1 MLSLPQLNAMT
12 VSEIKAMI
20 LSAPIKAK
28 YQWVE
33 ILKNDSRQSIN
44 KMAMQVE
51 KQIAVY
57 EKEQNRLVKIVEFE
71 NQAKRMGYKL
81 IAGLDEAG
89 RGPLIGP
96 VVAAAVILPEEMDL
110 TGIDDSKKLSEVQRE
125 ALYDKIVTHA
135 VAYGVG
141 VATHEEIDTINILNA
156 TKLAMKRAIEA
167 MSMSP
172 DYLLI
177 DAVKLNEISIVQES
191 IIKGDS
197 RSVSIAAASIIAK
210 VARDRML
217 KEMDKKYPMYG
228 LASHKGYG
236 TDQHYQAIREH
247 GILPEHR
254 RSFLKGLNYEDN
266 AK

>member
-1 MLSLPQLNAMT
+1 MALVPQINEMK
-12 VSEIKAMI
+12 VSEIKASI
-20 LSAPIKAK
+20 LSTPIEER
-28 YQWVE
+28 YHWLE
-33 ILKNDSRQSIN
+33 ILRNDSRQSIN
-44 KMAMQVE
+44 KLALQVE
-51 KQIAVY
+51 KQIAAF
-57 EKEQNRLVKIVEFE
+57 EKEQIRLTKIVEFE
-71 NQAKRMGYKL
+71 NQAKTNGYKV

-96 VVAAAVILPEEMDL
+96 VVAASVVLPEDMDI
-110 TGIDDSKKLSEVQRE
+110 TGIDDSKKLSEAQRE
-125 ALYDKIVTHA
+125 ALFDRIISKA

-141 VATHEEIDTINILNA
+141 VASHEEIDTINILNA

-167 MSMSP
+167 MAVSP

-177 DAVKLNEISIVQES
+177 DAVKLNEIAITQES
-191 IIKGDS
+191 LIKGDS

-210 VARDRML
+210 VTRDRML

-236 TDQHYQAIREH
+236 TDQHYQAIREY

>member
-1 MLSLPQLNAMT
+1 MTSVPQLNDMK
-12 VSEIKAMI
+12 VSEIKAAI
-20 LSAPIKAK
+20 ISTPIEEK
-28 YQWVE
+28 YLWLE
-33 ILKNDSRQSIN
+33 ALKNDSRQSIN
-44 KMAMQVE
+44 KMAFQVE
-51 KQIAVY
+51 KQIAGY
-57 EKEQNRLVKIVEFE
+57 EKEQDRLAKIVEFE
-71 NQAKRMGYKL
+71 NQAKISGYKV

-96 VVAAAVILPEEMDL
+96 VVAASVVLPEDMDI
-110 TGIDDSKKLSEVQRE
+110 TGIDDSKKLSETQRE
-125 ALYDKIVTHA
+125 ALYERIISQA

-141 VATHEEIDTINILNA
+141 VASHEEIDMINILNA

-167 MSMSP
+167 MTVSP

-177 DAVKLNEISIVQES
+177 DAVKLNEISIAQES
-191 IIKGDS
+191 LIKGDS

-210 VARDRML
+210 VTRDRML

-236 TDQHYQAIREH
+236 TDQHYQAIRQY